1 MAGDQEQYA
10 HGRLLQCQQ
19 IVIELQ
25 GFLRLLFRNGID
37 HIEDVVGDASGADR
51 FHILCGDY
59 IPVQTVADQLFQFHL
74 DIFHVRAGFGEQQ
87 LCGILGDLFP
97 FFAQNTG
104 DPAFQGILILYRE
117 FCHIT
122 LGLHGLIQFTP
133 FIHFAFREHKK
144 GGVVGVCQVFR
155 QLFPAGFEEPGVFEK
170 HDTAFCQKRQR
181 LCQIDDLSQGE
192 ILPLIEMGIHL
203 VAPDTEPCA
212 DGSCTGSSDN
222 VPLRRA
228 GRSV

>member
-1 MAGDQEQYA
+1 M
-10 HGRLLQCQQ
+10 
-19 IVIELQ
+19 
-25 GFLRLLFRNGID
+25 
-37 HIEDVVGDASGADR
+37 VGDASGADR

-87 LCGILGDLFP
+87 LCGVLGDFFP
-97 FFAQNTG
+97 FPAQDTG

-144 GGVVGVCQVFR
+144 GGVVGACQVFR
-155 QLFPAGFEEPGVFEK
+155 QLFPTGFEEPGIFEE
-170 HDTAFCQKRQR
+170 HNTALCQKRQC
-181 LCQIDDLSQGE
+181 LCQINDLSHRK
-192 ILPLIEMGIHL
+192 IFSLIEMGVHL
-203 VAPDTEPCA
+203 VPLLTQSLAQ
-212 DGSCTGSSDN
+212 TGRVLVLQITFLSVEQVDLFEIAGFD
-222 VPLRRA
+222 VFVDPLHDLILSGKMRLLLH
-228 GRSV
+228 

>member
-1 MAGDQEQYA
+1 M
-10 HGRLLQCQQ
+10 
-19 IVIELQ
+19 
-25 GFLRLLFRNGID
+25 
-37 HIEDVVGDASGADR
+37 VGDASGADS

-87 LCGILGDLFP
+87 LCGVLGDFFP
-97 FFAQNTG
+97 FPAQDTG
-104 DPAFQGILILYRE
+104 NPVFQGILILYRE

-144 GGVVGVCQVFR
+144 SGVIRACQVFR
-155 QLFPAGFEEPGVFEK
+155 QFFAAGFKKPCILEE
-170 HDTAFCQKRQR
+170 HDPAFCQKRKR

-203 VAPDTEPCA
+203 VAVLTQRFTQ
-212 DGSCTGSSDN
+212 TGRVLVLQITFLSVEQVDLFEIAGFD
-222 VPLRRA
+222 VFVDPLHELILSGKMRLLLH
-228 GRSV
+228 

>member
-1 MAGDQEQYA
+1 M
-10 HGRLLQCQQ
+10 
-19 IVIELQ
+19 
-25 GFLRLLFRNGID
+25 
-37 HIEDVVGDASGADR
+37 VGDAGGADG

-59 IPVQTVADQLFQFHL
+59 IPVQTIADQLLQLHL
-74 DIFHVRAGFGEQQ
+74 DIFHIRAGLGEKE
-87 LCGILGDLFP
+87 LCGVLGDFFP
-97 FFAQNTG
+97 FAAQDTG
-104 DPAFQGILILYRE
+104 NPAFQGILILYRE

-155 QLFPAGFEEPGVFEK
+155 QLFPTGFEEPGIFEE
-170 HDTAFCQKRQR
+170 HNTALCQKRKR

-203 VAPDTEPCA
+203 VAVLTQRFTQ
-212 DGSCTGSSDN
+212 TGRVLVLQITFLSVEQVDLFEIAGFD
-222 VPLRRA
+222 VFIDPLHELILSGKMRLLLH
-228 GRSV
+228 